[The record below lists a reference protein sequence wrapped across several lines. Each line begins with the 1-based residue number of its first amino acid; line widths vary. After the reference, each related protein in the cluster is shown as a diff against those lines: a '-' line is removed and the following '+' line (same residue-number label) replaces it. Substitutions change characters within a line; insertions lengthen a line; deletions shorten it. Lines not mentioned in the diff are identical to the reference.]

1 MVIKYVVYKWVRFS
15 LLIKTISKTN
25 LQSAKNEGKAI
36 FFFLK
41 FKFSLY
47 RVAIKLGI
55 WEVLNKKS
63 GVLNKNH

>member
-36 FFFLK
+36 FFF
-41 FKFSLY
+41 FE
-47 RVAIKLGI
+47 I
-55 WEVLNKKS
+55 
-63 GVLNKNH
+63 